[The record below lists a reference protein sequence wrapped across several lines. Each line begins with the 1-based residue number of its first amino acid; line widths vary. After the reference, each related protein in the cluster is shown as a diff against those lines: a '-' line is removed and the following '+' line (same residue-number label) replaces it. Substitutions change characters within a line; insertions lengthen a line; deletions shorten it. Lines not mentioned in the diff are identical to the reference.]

1 MELLNYIKIKIFISQ
16 FFYELFV
23 CNLQNKAFL
32 HTLKIP
38 LTLSSAIFWSTEL
51 YSKRFE
57 EKMSSKWCQVKEE
70 EERNDME
77 KRKKKEL
84 RWREGKERK

>member
-1 MELLNYIKIKIFISQ
+1 MELLNYIKINIFISQ
-16 FFYELFV
+16 FFYKLFV

-51 YSKRFE
+51 YRVRDLRKNEF
-57 EKMSSKWCQVKEE
+57 KMVSG
-70 EERNDME
+70 
-77 KRKKKEL
+77 
-84 RWREGKERK
+84 EGGRGK